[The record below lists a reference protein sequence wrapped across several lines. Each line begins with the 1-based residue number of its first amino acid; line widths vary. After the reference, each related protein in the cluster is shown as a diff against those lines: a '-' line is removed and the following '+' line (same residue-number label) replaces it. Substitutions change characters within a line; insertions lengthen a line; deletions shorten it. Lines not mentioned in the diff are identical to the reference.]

1 MELQIREYKYLIRME
16 RSWAKLA
23 PCKMATGEGCIDP
36 DGPGPLKFGDGQ
48 FSKPEHASVD
58 PEGNVF
64 VVDIGNKRIQVFAPV
79 TN

>member
-1 MELQIREYKYLIRME
+1 
-16 RSWAKLA
+16 
-23 PCKMATGEGCIDP
+23 MATGEGCIDP

-64 VVDIGNKRIQVFAPV
+64 VVDRGNKRIQVFAPV